1 MSVAETVLTVIGLML
16 VVEGLLYAAF
26 PNTMRQAVAWLVTQP
41 ERTLLV
47 GGIVAALGGIAL
59 IWLGQAVA

>member
-1 MSVAETVLTVIGLML
+1 MSLAETILTVIGLML

-41 ERTLLV
+41 ERTLTI
-47 GGIVAALGGIAL
+47 GGIAAALGGIAL
-59 IWLGQAVA
+59 IWLGHAVA